1 MAEQPEK
8 PKRTVRQKVEALAAG
23 QQMQK
28 IQAHF
33 KEHKREYL
41 IGGGAFV
48 FGVLI
53 ARRPQTIAPVFNN
66 IPAFNNMPVFSNSNT
81 VNMSG
86 PMRKIVRCVETD
98 ELWSSVG
105 KAAKNAGVSLPMMS
119 QHINGHTD
127 HVQGLHYV
135 IEGLATG

>member
-66 IPAFNNMPVFSNSNT
+66 NNIPAFNNIVNNT
-81 VNMSG
+81 VNMGG
-86 PMRKIVRCVETD
+86 PMRKIVRCLETD
-98 ELWSSVG
+98 EMWSSVG

-135 IEGLATG
+135 IEGLAAG